1 MSDKKLISRIFVFSQ
16 FALAFIVI
24 SSSLMENF
32 LTERPPIAILK
43 IISIAFLVLGIV
55 IVLVALFT
63 FRQSIT
69 PNPIPLDT
77 ARLRTKGI
85 YGLIRHPMYSSVIFF
100 LIGFSLFEKAYFS
113 FLLNIGAIIFLTIK
127 IKFEEKQLIEKFP
140 EYKIYQSKTKKLIP
154 FIY

>member
-1 MSDKKLISRIFVFSQ
+1 MSDKKLKSRIFVFSQ

-24 SSSLMENF
+24 SSSVIENS
-32 LTERPPIAILK
+32 LTERPPIAALK
-43 IISIAFLVLGIV
+43 IISIVFLALGIV

-63 FRQSIT
+63 FRQRVT

-113 FLLNIGAIIFLTIK
+113 FLLNIGAIIFLTTK